1 MYCPKCNKE
10 VNTGKLFCNVCGS
23 RLVEKDAEIQDNETI
38 DINSGFTQVIDVPSM
53 VKSYVGDSYD
63 NIRAV
68 NFSIWYFLFGVYY
81 AIYRKMYL
89 FSAIYLAF
97 NILLLYVNFKFCIIL
112 FGILNIV
119 ISLIFNNMYLLSV
132 EKKVQKIRK
141 RNSGLNR
148 ADLLNVCKYAGGVN
162 YLPSLLAI
170 IGISIVNYNVNK
182 DMIDELLH
190 RTTNTPVEDYKE
202 LVFTNP
208 NGFSKKSI
216 GNDKYDYNYETKG
229 ESCNYTIE
237 ITSTSNTAYN
247 YLNRKTTYSEQD
259 KKTPIS
265 KQNINGN
272 EWDYMEI
279 DTLGTA
285 YIYEYAITNN
295 HSLYNITYRI
305 YEDSGTCDRK
315 KDELIGSLKFKKLNN

>member
-38 DINSGFTQVIDVPSM
+38 DINSGFTQVIDIPSM

-63 NIRAV
+63 KIRSV

-89 FSAIYLAF
+89 FSVIYLAA
-97 NILLLYVNFKFCIIL
+97 NIGLLYINFKFSLIL

-141 RNSGLNR
+141 KNSGLNR
-148 ADLLNVCKYAGGVN
+148 VDLLKVCKYTGGVN
-162 YLPSLLAI
+162 YLPSLLAMI
-170 IGISIVNYNVNK
+170 LIFMINYNINK
-182 DMIDELLH
+182 GMIDDLLH

-202 LVFTNP
+202 LVFKNP
-208 NGFSKKSI
+208 SGFSKKSV
-216 GNDKYDYNYETKG
+216 GNSKYDYNYETKKD
-229 ESCNYTIE
+229 SCNYTIE

-259 KKTPIS
+259 KKTPIG
-265 KQNINGN
+265 KQSINGN
-272 EWDYMEI
+272 EWNYMEI

-285 YIYEYAITNN
+285 YIYDYAIINN
-295 HSLYNITYRI
+295 HSLYNITYRV
-305 YEDSGTCDRK
+305 YEDSGQCSK
-315 KDELIGSLKFKKLNN
+315 MKDELIESLDFKTNE